1 MKQNKYVVLKDT
13 PGEWGVAL
21 GYVEY
26 HRHLCNTEELAHGLV
41 DGGGMWRID
50 HNDKN
55 ILFYGKSD
63 DFGYPKHI
71 AEALSACFNGIKD
84 QIADLLYTMD
94 GKDYDLTEYTIT
106 YADEGINTMLDLD
119 PDKVHL
125 VTPRYGGIYGG
136 GNYEIKSYGAIPTG
150 TAGLYGSPYT
160 MPSYKPKGVPKI
172 KPKNYDKKKKAKRK
186 AQKQSRR
193 HK

>member
-21 GYVEY
+21 GYVEF
-26 HRHLCNTEELAHGLV
+26 HRDLCSAEEIANDLV
-41 DGGGMWRID
+41 AGGGMWRVD
-50 HNDKN
+50 HDNKN

-63 DFGYPKHI
+63 EFGYPKYI
-71 AEALSACFNGIKD
+71 GEALSACYTGIKD
-84 QIADLLYTMD
+84 QIADLLHNIE

-106 YADEGINTMLDLD
+106 YADEGINTMLNLN

-125 VTPRYGGIYGG
+125 VTPRHGGIYGDG
-136 GNYEIKSYGAIPTG
+136 YYELRNYHEIYGN
-150 TAGLYGSPYT
+150 PYT
-160 MPSYKPKGVPKI
+160 MPAYKSKGVPKV
-172 KPKNYDKKKKAKRK
+172 KPKNYEKKKKAKRK
-186 AQKQSRR
+186 AQKQARR

>member
-26 HRHLCNTEELAHGLV
+26 HRQLCNTEELAHGLV

-50 HNDKN
+50 HDDKN

-71 AEALSACFNGIKD
+71 AEALSACFTGIKD

-106 YADEGINTMLDLD
+106 YADEGINTMLDLN

-125 VTPRYGGIYGG
+125 ITPRRGS
-136 GNYEIKSYGAIPTG
+136 GNNEMQAFSAMPTG
-150 TAGLYGSPYT
+150 LGSYANPYTT
-160 MPSYKPKGVPKI
+160 MPSYKSKGVPKI

-186 AQKQSRR
+186 AQKQSRK